1 MNIAVVGAGYV
12 GLVTG
17 ACLAELGNNV
27 HCVERDEA
35 KLGMLARGVMPI
47 YEPGLES
54 MVARNSAA
62 HRLHFTGDLTS
73 VLPLVELVIVA
84 VGTPPR
90 PDGSVDDTAL
100 VAVAECIGRNMSHD
114 LVVVVKSTVPVG
126 TTERV
131 RNIISEQLKAR
142 GTHWQIEVA
151 SNPEFL
157 KEGDAVNDFMTPD
170 RVVVGVDAE
179 RAKAVMTALYRPMML
194 NNFRVLFM
202 DIRSAEMTKYASNAM
217 LATRISFMNE
227 MANLCEQLGADVSAV
242 RLGMGSDK
250 RIGSKFLYP
259 GCGYGGACFPKDIAG
274 LIHMADAANQPMQVV
289 RAVAAV
295 NEQQKQ
301 VLFRKFVARSG
312 GSVAGKHAAVWGLA
326 FKPETDDMREAPS
339 IVLIRALL
347 EAGCTVSAY
356 DPAAMGTARAIFGE
370 SISYAAD
377 PYQAT
382 VGADVLFHVTEWKEY
397 RMPDWAAIRRAMRQ
411 PLIIDGR
418 NVFEAKA
425 LEGFECLRIG

>member
-1 MNIAVVGAGYV
+1 
-12 GLVTG
+12 
-17 ACLAELGNNV
+17 
-27 HCVERDEA
+27 
-35 KLGMLARGVMPI
+35 
-47 YEPGLES
+47 
-54 MVARNSAA
+54 
-62 HRLHFTGDLTS
+62 
-73 VLPLVELVIVA
+73 
-84 VGTPPR
+84 
-90 PDGSVDDTAL
+90 
-100 VAVAECIGRNMSHD
+100 
-114 LVVVVKSTVPVG
+114 
-126 TTERV
+126 
-131 RNIISEQLKAR
+131 
-142 GTHWQIEVA
+142 
-151 SNPEFL
+151 
-157 KEGDAVNDFMTPD
+157 
-170 RVVVGVDAE
+170 
-179 RAKAVMTALYRPMML
+179 
-194 NNFRVLFM
+194 
-202 DIRSAEMTKYASNAM
+202 M

-274 LIHMADAANQPMQVV
+274 LIHMADVANQPMQVV

-425 LEGFECLRIG
+425 LEGFEYLRIG